1 MSELS
6 KRSLF
11 LQKAPQKIFG
21 LGRGRPNSNAR
32 LESKIFGV
40 AFFKKRPL
48 S

>member
-1 MSELS
+1 MSGLS

-11 LQKAPQKIFG
+11 LEKAPQKFFG

-32 LESKIFGV
+32 VESKIFGV
-40 AFFKKRPL
+40 AFCKKRPF